1 MIIGRYYLNLNPLLS
16 VKTAI
21 QLGVALIASALLMHW
36 LGGVNFWTLLTTLLV
51 TYALKDT
58 LAPATGFWR
67 DFPSWFSVCLAAFLV
82 IASIIILPAWIAVV
96 AVSAVFGLGVGRFI
110 SSKVG

>member
-1 MIIGRYYLNLNPLLS
+1 MIIGRYYLNLNPLVS

-21 QLGVALIASALLMHW
+21 QLGVTLITAALIMHW
-36 LGGVNFWTLLTTLLV
+36 LGGVNWWVLLV
-51 TYALKDT
+51 SLLGTYALKDT

-67 DFPSWFSVCLAAFLV
+67 DFPSWLSACIAVFLV

-96 AVSAVFGLGVGRFI
+96 AVSCVFGLGFGRFI
-110 SSKVG
+110 ASMVG